1 MFGAIEPIEI
11 EFAAA
16 MSASEAR
23 QKAVSVLRERAGR
36 IKIDKDEIVVAG
48 FGSSWKARL
57 FGTVLAGVQSMPREV
72 KVELQQGESQTIV
85 SVLVR
90 DTFGFGSRF
99 GVADKLRQLM
109 HEDAFALKRALSP
122 SEHG

>member
-1 MFGAIEPIEI
+1 MFGVIEPIEM

-23 QKAVSVLRERAGR
+23 HKTISVLKERAGR
-36 IKIDKDEIVVAG
+36 IKIDKDEIVIAG

-72 KVELQQGESQTIV
+72 KVEFQQRESQTIV

-90 DTFGFGSRF
+90 DTFGFGSRL

-109 HEDAFALKRALSP
+109 HEDASALKRALSP
-122 SEHG
+122 PEHG